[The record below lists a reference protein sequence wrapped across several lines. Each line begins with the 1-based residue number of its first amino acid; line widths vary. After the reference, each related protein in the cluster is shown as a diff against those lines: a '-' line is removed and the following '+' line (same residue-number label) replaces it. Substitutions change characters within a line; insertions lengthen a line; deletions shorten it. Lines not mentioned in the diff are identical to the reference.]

1 MLAVEHGQ
9 IPPTLHFREANPAPE
24 PRGPVRSL
32 STGSCANGTAHGG
45 GRELVWDRGHERP
58 CRIEQTPPP
67 APVDA
72 GREHELSCSPVGP
85 RPRLTHVTDN
95 LARYLH
101 AHPELELADVAH
113 TLQSGRVALA
123 HRRTLIATDRAEAV
137 AALKG
142 RTPSGLAAASSPPVA
157 FLFPGQGAQHLHMA
171 ARVYAAEP
179 LFRAELDRAAQ
190 LLHSALGLDLRQIV
204 FPAEAETDRAQELL
218 RQTAVAQPALFAVEV
233 RARSSM
239 DAVGRAT
246 RRSDRPQRWR
256 VRGGLPVRNLSFEDG
271 LVLVAERGRLVQE
284 MPPAPC

>member
-1 MLAVEHGQ
+1 MRA
-9 IPPTLHFREANPAPE
+9 ANI
-24 PRGPVRSL
+24 S
-32 STGSCANGTAHGG
+32 
-45 GRELVWDRGHERP
+45 W
-58 CRIEQTPPP
+58 
-67 APVDA
+67 
-72 GREHELSCSPVGP
+72 SCSPVGP

-218 RQTAVAQPALFAVEV
+218 RQTAVAQPALFAVEYALAQVWMQWGV
-233 RARSSM
+233 RP
-239 DAVGRAT
+239 DALIGHSVGRV
-246 RRSDRPQRWR
+246 RS
-256 VRGGLPVRNLSFEDG
+256 GLPVRNL
-271 LVLVAERGRLVQE
+271 LVRGRPSPGCGAGPTRAGDAARRYASGAAGGIRGA
-284 MPPAPC
+284 PPAQQRTLGRGGQRSGSVRRLRSRACHPRVGMQTRRGLDCRARGCTPHTPSIRP